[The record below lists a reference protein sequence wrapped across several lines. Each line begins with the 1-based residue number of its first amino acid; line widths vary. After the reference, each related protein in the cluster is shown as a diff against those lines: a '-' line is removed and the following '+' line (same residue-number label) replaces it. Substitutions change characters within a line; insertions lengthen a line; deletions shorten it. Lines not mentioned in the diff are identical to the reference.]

1 MLSGVGL
8 SFAIP
13 TSTSEQSSFP
23 SSSIAF
29 VVVASFYCDTL
40 NFQFFVNSFNFLAYN
55 PVQVC

>member
-8 SFAIP
+8 SFYIP
-13 TSTSEQSSFP
+13 TSTNEQSRFP

-29 VVVASFYCDTL
+29 VVVTSFYRDIL
-40 NFQFFVNSFNFLAYN
+40 NFQFFVNIFNCSAYN